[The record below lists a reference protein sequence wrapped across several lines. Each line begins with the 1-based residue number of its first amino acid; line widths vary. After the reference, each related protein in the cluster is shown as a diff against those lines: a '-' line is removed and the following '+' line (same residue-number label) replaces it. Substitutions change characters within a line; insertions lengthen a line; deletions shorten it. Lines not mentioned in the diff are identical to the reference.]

1 MPEYEHP
8 VPLEVSWG
16 APAPFPEH
24 RTPAH
29 ASPPAQ
35 ELPVVVGTVWGQ
47 PGAAP
52 SEGLVSDAVFSLLIS
67 NTPPGCWSSLEMTAV
82 NTCVWTSQTSRLQ
95 HLPSFTV

>member
-1 MPEYEHP
+1 M
-8 VPLEVSWG
+8 PLEVSWG

-52 SEGLVSDAVFSLLIS
+52 SEGLVSD
-67 NTPPGCWSSLEMTAV
+67 
-82 NTCVWTSQTSRLQ
+82 
-95 HLPSFTV
+95 SFQPADF